1 MLIEN
6 AMCHGARLEPA
17 ARILGLTSRTVQRW
31 RTQSGGYDRRNGP
44 RTAPANQLSPA
55 ERQQVL
61 AVANAPEY
69 RDLSPRQIVPRLA
82 DAGRYVA
89 SELTFYRILRAES
102 QLAHRE
108 RCRPVTHRRPKEKMA
123 TGPCQVWSWDIT
135 YLKSQIR
142 GQFFYLY
149 MILDV
154 WSRKIMAATVYPQ
167 ERDQNSSYLFMDAVY
182 HHDIDPLGLILHSD
196 NGSPMKG
203 STMLAT
209 LQHLGVMA
217 SFSRPGVSNDNPF
230 SESLFR
236 TLKYR
241 PEYPSNPFESE
252 QQAQHW
258 VDRFVQWYNT
268 EHLHSEI
275 RFVSPDDRHY
285 GEEKTKLENRSKVY
299 ESARKKHPGRWTRS
313 IRNWEPIGAVTLNPA
328 PKRLSAGELNKAA

>member
-1 MLIEN
+1 M
-6 AMCHGARLEPA
+6 
-17 ARILGLTSRTVQRW
+17 LGLTARTIQRW
-31 RTQSGGYDRRNGP
+31 RKHDGGYDRRNGP
-44 RTAPANQLSPA
+44 RSAPANKLTPS

-61 AVANAPEY
+61 SVANSPEC

-82 DAGRYVA
+82 DEGRYIA
-89 SELTFYRILRAES
+89 SESTFYRILRAEN

-108 RCRPVTHRRPKEKMA
+108 RCRPVTHRRPKEKKA
-123 TGPCQVWSWDIT
+123 AGPCQVWSWDIT
-135 YLKSQIR
+135 YLRSTIR
-142 GQFFYLY
+142 GQFYYLY
-149 MILDV
+149 VILDV
-154 WSRKIMAATVYPQ
+154 WSRKIISAQVFSR
-167 ERDQNSSYLFMDAVY
+167 ERDRNSALLFMDAIC
-182 HHDIDPLGLILHSD
+182 HHDIDPEGLILHSD

-209 LQHLGVMA
+209 LQHLGVMP

-241 PEYPSNPFESE
+241 PEYPAHPFESE
-252 QQAQHW
+252 RHAQQW

-285 GEEKTKLENRSKVY
+285 GRENSILNKRKEVY
-299 ESARKKHPGRWTRS
+299 ELARQKNPGRWIMQT
-313 IRNWEPIGAVTLNPA
+313 RNWEPVETVILNPA
-328 PKRLSAGELNKAA
+328 PKRPSEESLNKAA